1 MNMFNSF
8 NKIYNEYISIH
19 LIKHIM
25 NMFNSF
31 NKTYNEYVQSI

>member
-8 NKIYNEYISIH
+8 NKTYNEYISIH

-25 NMFNSF
+25 NMFNPF
-31 NKTYNEYVQSI
+31 N